1 VTKAAVGKL
10 VEQLVQSELRSYV
23 RAHELEENSGTR
35 CFEDASSKR
44 LLRFELGR
52 PKEHLWMIVVEYRDR
67 PNLEALLNRG
77 ELTSTLKSIEIGALP
92 ISSDWDRERLR
103 RWIAHYASHA
113 QFIDFNDASATRFLD
128 AMTLDPKDVEIASET
143 IRKALSDKVL
153 ALRGDVAKSE
163 LVLPLGTLLI
173 EQEPGFISSRGRV
186 PNYARL
192 SLDEGRR
199 GSASGWFPVDTIAF
213 IPGFYMSRNARE
225 HLLLGFFDEAR
236 SAITHV
242 GEWTLAGSGSGDPL
256 RVDII
261 RDSDHYALRPAKGY
275 VLHLNRGR
283 SEFIALLEREADG
296 WRAIY
301 EHRDVAHSP
310 LETLERALADAPNLF
325 ASYKALADYY
335 AAEDEPAR
343 SNLFLGL
350 GYLRVHKLPGVAK
363 AKLNLAQAAD
373 PSCDGLTEA
382 FAELEALRDTGAQ
395 KQH

>member
-10 VEQLVQSELRSYV
+10 VEQLVRSELRSYV
-23 RAHELEENSGTR
+23 RARELEENAATR

-77 ELTSTLKSIEIGALP
+77 ELTSTLKSVEIGALP
-92 ISSDWDRERLR
+92 TSSDWDRERLR

-113 QFIDFNDASATRFLD
+113 QLIDFSDASATRFLD
-128 AMTLDPKDVEIASET
+128 AMTPDPKDVEIANEA
-143 IRKALSDKVL
+143 IRRSLSDRVL
-153 ALRGDVAKSE
+153 ALRGDIAKSE
-163 LVLPLGTLLI
+163 LVLPFGTLLI
-173 EQEPGFISSRGRV
+173 EQEPGFISSRGKV

-199 GSASGWFPVDTIAF
+199 GSASAWFPVTTIAF
-213 IPGFYMSRNARE
+213 MPGFYMSRNARE
-225 HLLLGFFDEAR
+225 HLLFEFFEDAR

-242 GEWTLAGSGSGDPL
+242 GEWTLAGSGSDDPL
-256 RVDII
+256 RVDVV
-261 RDSDHYALRPAKGY
+261 RDSEHYLLRPTKAY

-283 SEFIALLEREADG
+283 SEFIALMEREADG

-301 EHRDVAHSP
+301 EHRDIAHSP
-310 LETLERALADAPNLF
+310 LETLERALANDPDQF

-335 AAEDEPAR
+335 AAEHEPAR

-373 PSCDGLTEA
+373 PGCDGLTEA
-382 FAELEALRDTGAQ
+382 FAELEALRDMGAQ
-395 KQH
+395 KL